1 MRTTPTIFEEM
12 IDGVGQRRGLPEP
25 TENMLKVGEARDRNR
40 AIDRA
45 FQRAANKRSDT
56 CRDAPNRL
64 ERALSCYVFKTGRSA
79 ISRRQV
85 SSPVASQGTL
95 A

>member
-1 MRTTPTIFEEM
+1 M
-12 IDGVGQRRGLPEP
+12 IDGVGQRSGLPEP

-45 FQRAANKRSDT
+45 FQRAANKRGDT
-56 CRDAPNRL
+56 CRYTPNWM
-64 ERALSCYVFKTGRSA
+64 ERVLSCYVFDTGRSA

-85 SSPVASQGTL
+85 LSPVATQGTL